1 MYDPAVQ
8 RALLETLARWRRL
21 PEGDLV
27 HMLSPVERLRYRDD
41 ALQDLAWE
49 GLVTITNSGDELV
62 IDITP
67 AGDAWLERR
76 RAGRSESK

>member
-21 PEGDLV
+21 PEDDLV
-27 HMLSPVERLRYRDD
+27 HMLSPVERLRYRED

-49 GLVTITNSGDELV
+49 GLVTITRGSDEPV

-67 AGDAWLERR
+67 AGDAWLEGR
-76 RAGRSESK
+76 RAGGAEPA